1 MRNDDLMTQHD
12 AVSDDQVAPKPWLQT
27 ARNVYRSQLIRE
39 VRRQH
44 PQATV
49 DEVVE
54 LLAKEHVEVSA
65 TLVMQE
71 FERSDDR
78 ANP

>member
-12 AVSDDQVAPKPWLQT
+12 AVSDEQVAPKPWQQT
-27 ARNVYRSQLIRE
+27 ARNVDRSHLIRE
-39 VRRQH
+39 LRRQH
-44 PQATV
+44 PLATV
-49 DEVVE
+49 DDVVE

-71 FERSDDR
+71 FEREQSS
-78 ANP
+78 A